1 MNSFLILADLCIGF
15 PLQHLFQPL
24 CLVPWRWVLS
34 QEPCPHSTPDLPKT
48 RYNRYKMS
56 WASLGQADPLC
67 QSGYCDKQ
75 SLRGSSC
82 TQQSWFLTCAHH
94 GWIGALLRGS
104 SPNWMEQTSVPTLP
118 VTKAEGKNS
127 GEGPTQQLNAQ
138 TWHESLS
145 LTTHWPKLIT
155 RLHPTTRGPRSTI
168 LPCVQQVRSQKYLTN
183 NANDFHM
190 L

>member
-1 MNSFLILADLCIGF
+1 MACVWDSHSSIYSSLCSSFPEGEFFPKSPAPIPHQIYPKRGIIDLRWAKLAWVKQIPCVSQDTVISSPFLVAAAHSKGDF
-15 PLQHLFQPL
+15 S
-24 CLVPWRWVLS
+24 LVPR
-34 QEPCPHSTPDLPKT
+34 
-48 RYNRYKMS
+48 
-56 WASLGQADPLC
+56 
-67 QSGYCDKQ
+67 
-75 SLRGSSC
+75 
-82 TQQSWFLTCAHH
+82 AHH
-94 GWIGALLRGS
+94 GLTGARLRGS
-104 SPNWMEQTSVPTLP
+104 SPNWMEQTSLPTLP

-127 GEGPTQQLNAQ
+127 GEGSTQQLNAQ